1 MLKHK
6 GVKYKIKKHIDSR
19 GNMYFTVKYY
29 AVKYIIKH
37 RYRGGLLREIV
48 KREGWFD
55 VMHEYARVGSPLN
68 KPKQF
73 KSKKSAKKYIK
84 K

>member
-19 GNMYFTVKYY
+19 GNKYFTVKYY
-29 AVKYIIKH
+29 ADKYIMVHKH
-37 RYRGGLLREIV
+37 TFGVLRGLV